1 MHKGLGKILFFLS
14 DLQGGGAERAVVKI
28 IRGFG
33 ERGISTE
40 LLLLNKEGVYFGEL
54 PSLSLV
60 KAIGAGNL
68 KFYPNYIKA
77 LPKLILFLRKNK
89 PDVIISNLTHLNVML
104 LFACWIGRVSTSVV
118 VVEHNNFTT
127 VLQST
132 SKISPRLLPPLMRWL
147 YPRASFIVG
156 VSQGVVDDLKKVL
169 RFDSPKFRVIYNPI
183 VDETLLQKAEEPL
196 DHPFFGE
203 GNPPVILAVGRLHV
217 AKDFPTLFRA
227 FTLVRKEINARLLI
241 LGDGDK
247 RQELEALAKDLGI
260 TQDLDMPGF
269 VENPYT
275 YMKRASVFVLSSQ
288 WEGLPTVLVEAMACG
303 CPVVSTDCPSGPSE
317 ILENGKYGLLVP
329 PKNPEKLAEAILK
342 VLKDEE
348 LAQSLREKGKLRA
361 QDFTVDKAVEEYVRL
376 VEECR
381 KNRV

>member
-1 MHKGLGKILFFLS
+1 MSHPPRLTFFLPQ
-14 DLQGGGAERAVVKI
+14 LHMGGAERVIVSLIKGLVAKGFQVDLVLMN
-28 IRGFG
+28 RGMG
-33 ERGISTE
+33 AYEKEIPRECRVIDLGARRTLTAIVPLACYLKHERPAIVIGVLSHLNVTILLARGISRAKIPVIVTE
-40 LLLLNKEGVYFGEL
+40 H
-54 PSLSLV
+54 
-60 KAIGAGNL
+60 GNFSAAHPYAERYTA
-68 KFYPNYIKA
+68 K
-77 LPKLILFLRKNK
+77 
-89 PDVIISNLTHLNVML
+89 
-104 LFACWIGRVSTSVV
+104 
-118 VVEHNNFTT
+118 
-127 VLQST
+127 
-132 SKISPRLLPPLMRWL
+132 LLPPLMRWL

-303 CPVVSTDCPSGPSE
+303 CPVVSTDCPSGPAE
-317 ILENGKYGLLVP
+317 ILDNGTYGLLVP

-342 VLKDEE
+342 VLQSKD
-348 LAQSLREKGKLRA
+348 LAQELKEKGQKRA
-361 QDFTVDKAVEEYVRL
+361 QDFTVDRAVGEYVRL
-376 VEECR
+376 VEACI
-381 KNRV
+381 RV